1 MMFLKETRLGAVLQ
15 LEEAIDAVEDALG
28 ELARGRGVVLPRRRI
43 HHPNR
48 MIFGLLPGSYRG
60 VMGAYLQ
67 TDKERQIHH
76 ETVILYS
83 VESGEPLVCFQD
95 CAINE
100 LRTGAAGGVGAKYLA
115 RQDAHRVAVL
125 GSAVHA
131 MAQLRAVCAVRD
143 VSQAR
148 VFSPTAA
155 HCRGFAAEIE
165 RDFAIEAVPVG
176 DAEAAVR
183 GADIVI
189 TATNAQA
196 PVFSGEWLEPGMHV
210 TSIANGDKNRVREEI
225 DDITLRR
232 CAPIVV
238 TSKDTVCANESDIYR
253 AVRRGLISWDEV
265 HEMGELILGS
275 VKGRT
280 DRNQITLF
288 KLQGL
293 GIMDLAIGWR
303 AYERLKDS
311 PAVKIL

>member
-1 MMFLKETRLGAVLQ
+1 MR
-15 LEEAIDAVEDALG
+15 EAIDAVEDALR
-28 ELARGRGVVLPRRRI
+28 ELASGRGVVLPRRRI

-67 TDKERQIHH
+67 TDRERRIHR

-83 VESGEPLVCFQD
+83 VETGEPLVWFQD
-95 CAINE
+95 CSINE
-100 LRTGAAGGVGAKYLA
+100 LRTGAAGGLGAKYLA
-115 RQDAHRVAVL
+115 REDARRVAVL
-125 GSAVHA
+125 GSSVHA

-148 VFSPTAA
+148 VFSPTTA
-155 HCRGFAAEIE
+155 HCRRFAAEIE
-165 RDFAIEAVPVG
+165 RDFEIEAVRAG
-176 DAEAAVR
+176 SAEAAVR

-189 TATNAQA
+189 TATDAQA
-196 PVFSGEWLEPGMHV
+196 PVFSGEWLEPGVHV
-210 TSIANGDKNRVREEI
+210 TSIANGDKNRIREEI
-225 DDITLRR
+225 DGITLRR

-253 AVRRGLISWDEV
+253 AVRQGLISWDAV
-265 HEMGELILGS
+265 HEMGEVILGS
-275 VKGRT
+275 IQGRT
-280 DRNQITLF
+280 DNEQITLF

-303 AYERLKDS
+303 VYERLKS
-311 PAVKIL
+311 SSVVTHL